1 MSTDVES
8 KVLDIVATQSGK
20 DRSSLTT
27 ASTLKELEVDSLEA
41 IEIVFEIEEAFGIQ
55 LAQEQGRLDTET
67 LQSLVDAVNAA
78 LAAPD
83 SSATAA

>member
-1 MSTDVES
+1 MTADAES
-8 KVLDIVATQSGK
+8 RVLDIVAAQSGK
-20 DRSSLTT
+20 DRATLTT

-78 LAAPD
+78 LAEPGR
-83 SSATAA
+83 SAAAS